1 MINIDKIYK
10 KIETQR
16 PRSAWAKGVKIY
28 ALELLE
34 SCEQK
39 TYDSIFTL
47 KSTILNG
54 AKNWDEHS
62 CNGYSLIYDV
72 DIAQRLCTPSEL
84 KRTRDGKRRPNNR
97 ELWVN
102 TQGRALYQAWEL
114 IKQEVVKC

>member
-10 KIETQR
+10 KIEAQR

-39 TYDSIFTL
+39 TYDSIFAL

-54 AKNWDEHS
+54 AKNWEEYS
-62 CNGYSLIYDV
+62 SNGYSLIYDV
-72 DIAQRLCTPSEL
+72 DIAQRLCTTSEL
-84 KRTRDGKRRPNNR
+84 KKTCNGERRPNSR
-97 ELWVN
+97 ELWLDV
-102 TQGRALYQAWEL
+102 QCRALYQAWEM
-114 IKQEVVKC
+114 IKC